1 MKYANAL
8 IAISPLIFCRGVVS
22 LMRMNSAHGTTV
34 ISKKS
39 VSGAD
44 NVGKGLPDM
53 WKKEKSTTLIS
64 TRYTMNR
71 NIIFCRSLRCPL

>member
-8 IAISPLIFCRGVVS
+8 IAISRLIFCRGVVS

-34 ISKKS
+34 ISKRS
-39 VSGAD
+39 VSGAV

-53 WKKEKSTTLIS
+53 
-64 TRYTMNR
+64 
-71 NIIFCRSLRCPL
+71 